1 MSNNAGSSCNNDGS
15 SNNSSSGGARV
26 ATDPKKS
33 FSLHCCCVIVDITP
47 VSQPVARLTSATTAS
62 GRDVAAAGAAGGG
75 AAGGASSSGLGLSE
89 NVSQL
94 ASQLFRFGSKKRS
107 GVCICNAH
115 LHHGSLDRLLQ
126 QQQEQQQQQQQPQQ
140 QQQQQQASGERSISW
155 LVDGGGAG
163 ALLNAASSDESDDK
177 KQQQLKQQQQLL
189 ADETPPRPPAAK
201 SKPKHSV
208 KEEFERGVEVEK
220 FYHQINGDIF
230 EITRRVRAKHEE
242 SIKRK
247 GSVRLTEPHYV
258 RVPPQLPPRRQK
270 SAEEVA
276 MPKSALR
283 QTEQLEWFDRK
294 AQQRHSARSAEGG
307 QVREETMEWLRLQKR
322 DRDRD
327 RETPA
332 RTASGPSEI
341 TVLKDELPDWLLEH
355 LPRRAEIGA
364 ADKPVSSAY
373 AKALAELLKKPLS
386 RQSSGPC
393 EVSLLKTDIMDWL
406 TKMQSTGSAQS
417 KATRRGQHRSKGG
430 SIRSNSQEEQSTE
443 HAALQRKRHS
453 LGHSEEEEQ
462 QQKQQQQQQKQQQ
475 QLPRLDWIAYPLH
488 TATAAAT
495 TTVPSGYDV
504 PVRREERARERRL
517 RHSAS
522 EVVSTATTT
531 PQLERLERLYAKP
544 HKERYQYV
552 PKDTSASTHHK
563 SKRERSRRHQ
573 TQRSATVTEMSLPRA
588 ANPCKAKRK
597 SSSAERA
604 PRSRSPSPCTDPAC
618 PLLPV
623 CTDPHCRYL
632 ECRRRRCLTSSA
644 SSVNLARHQQLAQVQ
659 LHAVPAHL
667 INDSAATTPTTTATP
682 PPTTAAIDVAAATAA
697 AAAAAATSTERRL
710 IICHECRS
718 CAPLLSCQN
727 RKCLNAAKC
736 NSLPRCA
743 ADFNRLRT
751 TLAQPPATLD
761 DIEPAP
767 LDLEL
772 QPLPLLPQQQQ
783 QQQHQAPQQLQ
794 HYRSNSQ
801 PNTLQRGDSNLGW
814 LETVQQQHQLQ
825 PQQQQHLAQQPQ
837 HHHHHHQHVL
847 HTVTSNGGGKLM
859 KSASA
864 ASLNSRRRRHK
875 TVHFGEN
882 LLREVCQNRKLI
894 KEQEQVPSG
903 SAPMQANI
911 QMLYNFVEGVLSSW
925 VDDDE
930 DQVRSGAESE
940 PEHGLVALQPIHR
953 CNRLRYQ
960 CIRRVVEEA
969 ADLQGTLKLG
979 NSRYRHRHWRSTA
992 KQCNEMFLRKI
1003 SDDDRM
1009 SLTTAVSDEDDGES
1023 VMASPY
1029 KAKATGTAASSF
1041 NCTGAVRK
1049 AGFLSVKKWLLRKK
1063 HQIELARKRGWKGYW
1078 VCLKGTT
1085 LLFYPCDSREGRSVE
1100 AAPKHLIIVDGAIM
1114 QPIPE
1119 HPKRDYIFCL
1129 STAFGDAYLF
1139 QAPCQV
1145 ELENWVNS
1153 IHSACAAA
1161 FARHRGKTGTL
1172 HLLQEEIFRLEKAIE
1187 SDHKLKHMAE
1197 LQQSVVTDQETRHQI
1212 QTQILQWE
1220 ENLERLHCEQF
1231 RLRCYM
1237 ASLQSGELPNPKSL
1251 LTHVSRPTKN
1261 TLNKLGVFTVSS
1273 FHAFICAR
1281 SPSLLNNLLAG
1292 RGATKRRPP
1301 MLSRSNSGSSRR
1313 SMQMN
1318 SRDEPEKTFKVA
1330 MPDNAYSTV
1339 YLREAMSVEEFL
1351 ASACARRSLN
1361 PMEHFVRV
1369 KKRRDM
1375 EDHNYFVPHRNDL
1388 IENYLHNHE
1397 FVEVCMKILY
1407 QVELQRTTLEQMWGF
1422 SVEAEL
1428 IENAER
1434 QDELCCYVSRVEDK
1448 SVAMHNGIIK
1458 GDEIMVINGAI
1469 VSDLDM
1475 MYLESVLQEEQSLSM
1490 MMRSSRTEPP
1500 DLVGIM
1506 RVTDDMIDS
1515 LVCPPPPTDPPVM
1528 SEEMITGLIVPAPG
1542 WNGTGKDLYS
1552 PEAESSPAPSFVDPT
1567 VAQLSVGIV
1576 GGVAGLGVAK
1586 PTSRTSSFEIE
1597 NLLKT
1602 AEQVTGFCRSPQETR
1617 KSSPTGSVTSSVST
1631 TALTPSRQLTDAEK
1645 LRKVIMELVDTERTY
1660 VKHLNNLLEHYLEPM
1675 KRETFL
1681 SNAEIN
1687 ALFGNIH
1694 EIVTF
1699 QRQFLQNLEEALEL
1713 EPEFN
1718 KFEHCGQ
1725 FRNVLFAIGSAFLY
1739 YVNHFKLYS
1748 SFCASHSKAQK
1759 VLHPNE
1765 GNHALQEFLA
1775 ARNPKQQHSST
1786 LESYLI
1792 KPIQRILKYPL
1803 LLQQMRNLTDTR
1815 ADEHVHLCE
1824 ALKGMEKVAEHI
1836 NEMQRIHEE
1845 YGAIF
1850 DHLFRQH
1857 QKSCKQPIDLSP
1869 GDLLYYG
1876 GVEWLNISDFLGK
1889 IKKGLELHAMCFVFK
1904 SAVVFLCKERLR
1916 QKKKLMGVS
1925 SKNAPNEVEIIRYQ
1939 VLIPVTEV
1947 QVRASSAKD
1956 MDSHFLWELIHL
1968 RSQLQR
1974 RSEKVYVLSNST
1986 ADFRNAF
1993 LKTIRQIIRESV
2005 RNMSIPMKN
2014 FGGSSGS
2021 VSGLSSQLGGYAGNS
2036 QTLERPKQQITIVQ
2050 GSHTLGKPKKKSGS
2064 QRHSAGNIDYDNL
2077 SGSQE
2082 GDDLPPTVGVV
2093 HYAPHTHTQQQQQL
2107 LQQQQQQQ
2115 GGFRSRSKTLGDVT
2129 DAQQPQ
2135 QQQQPQQAAG
2145 PHPQPHPHPRE
2156 PPPPPI
2162 RQPHL
2167 HHHSTDIERIDPGTK
2182 SEGEEDSQQGTIRP
2196 KATLGRTPNHLT
2208 LSTTSTLSVGSTG
2221 SQARLIQSSHP
2232 PASYQPV
2239 LMKDLGKSPSDC
2251 ELYSETE
2258 LESEA
2263 HAAQVAAT
2271 FNLSLGSSGSLFT
2284 TTTAITEP
2292 SHSLQLTQSQTPSSS
2307 SSSPHSNQII
2317 RHLSPRQS
2325 PRQSPRE
2332 EIEVIEIFESEAERL
2347 AATQQVAVVHQH
2359 SGRESQSQKK
2369 RSEREMIVATDHAKL
2384 TETDATSRYMDKHL
2398 SELEQEDLAGLA
2410 AGRTCDIAAYMA
2422 SLREKSFD
2430 GADVDAEEAQD
2441 QQQNDSSLSPEPQTI
2456 VENTQQIITV
2466 DIESP
2471 SSRPATESDS
2481 TGGNTTGASE
2491 RSGDETEDEPTNS
2504 LASHIVVIDKK
2515 VDKVFKTKAPEKVA
2529 GRSKSGKR
2537 QSIYISPDRS
2547 KSQGSSPVRIIK
2559 IKSPRNSVSEQGK
2572 RRDSSQDRLSGSG
2585 SGSGSVAGSGSGRR
2599 TPSPRRS
2606 SEGGGGILKHTSMG
2620 GGGILK
2626 PPASPAKS
2634 KSPDRS
2640 CLKKGGP
2647 SHVCNVESSMSLSPR
2662 VSPRGSIDH
2671 LSPDRGISCQRH
2683 SPRSSFDSHGS
2694 SDHNLDVPYG
2704 GAGGGGGGG
2713 ARKRS
2718 MSAHGSFETGH
2729 KAGQGQETYQY
2740 YPVYDNQTCS
2750 DHYVAAAPTSSRHSR
2765 LSKSLERSTSRDST
2779 TTSSSHRPYG
2789 ISPERSYVVYSSGPL
2804 RSQSAENTFSQQPI
2818 YDALPPRQAPQQYM
2832 PMVSYMPDM
2841 DMDVGVDVGYGP
2853 SCPHEQAGYQLS
2865 SSAPEYTT
2873 CIDCL
2878 YQKRP
2883 S

>member
-1 MSNNAGSSCNNDGS
+1 MQALEQQTAQLGQL
-15 SNNSSSGGARV
+15 
-26 ATDPKKS
+26 DPA
-33 FSLHCCCVIVDITP
+33 LRT
-47 VSQPVARLTSATTAS
+47 
-62 GRDVAAAGAAGGG
+62 
-75 AAGGASSSGLGLSE
+75 
-89 NVSQL
+89 
-94 ASQLFRFGSKKRS
+94 
-107 GVCICNAH
+107 
-115 LHHGSLDRLLQ
+115 HHGSLDRLLQ
-126 QQQEQQQQQQQPQQ
+126 QQEKQSQQQRPS
-140 QQQQQQASGERSISW
+140 ASAVHSIGGV
-155 LVDGGGAG
+155 VDGGGSG
-163 ALLNAASSDESDDK
+163 VLLGSADSDGDGDDEK
-177 KQQQLKQQQQLL
+177 EPEL
-189 ADETPPRPPAAK
+189 PPLPPSRIK
-201 SKPKHSV
+201 SQTQVTRHI
-208 KEEFERGVEVEK
+208 KEQFDRGVEVEK

-230 EITRRVRAKHEE
+230 EITRRVRARDEDTIEQKV
-242 SIKRK
+242 IKRK
-247 GSVRLTEPHYV
+247 GSVRLPPEPPPRQASVAASAAHTQMYHGHGHSHPHSHPHV
-258 RVPPQLPPRRQK
+258 HRHTADGDGKPQLPPRRQK
-270 SAEEVA
+270 SAEEV
-276 MPKSALR
+276 PVSKSTTR
-283 QTEQLEWFDRK
+283 PPNELEWFDRK
-294 AQQRHSARSAEGG
+294 AKQRHSARSAESGA
-307 QVREETMEWLRLQKR
+307 VREETIEWLERQR
-322 DRDRD
+322 G
-327 RETPA
+327 PV
-332 RTASGPSEI
+332 RTSSGPSEI
-341 TVLKDELPDWLLEH
+341 TVMKDEVPDWLLEH
-355 LPRRAEIGA
+355 LPRKRSM
-364 ADKPVSSAY
+364 ADRPSESKTSTTSY
-373 AKALAELLKKPLS
+373 AKALKEELAELLKKPLS
-386 RQSSGPC
+386 RQSSGPPG
-393 EVSLLKTDIMDWL
+393 EFSILKTDIVEWL
-406 TKMQSTGSAQS
+406 TKLQTSSRSSAREEAPPPQ
-417 KATRRGQHRSKGG
+417 TRRAHHRRNG
-430 SIRSNSQEEQSTE
+430 SGDTQRSHSQEDATITQQ
-443 HAALQRKRHS
+443 AARKRHS
-453 LGHSEEEEQ
+453 LGHSDRSEEEM
-462 QQKQQQQQQKQQQ
+462 
-475 QLPRLDWIAYPLH
+475 LDWIAYPLNRLQSLGKPLQQQPQMQTIERRQPFAEH
-488 TATAAAT
+488 HHKPAAPPPQTQLQIQHQQPICA
-495 TTVPSGYDV
+495 
-504 PVRREERARERRL
+504 ERERRSHERTRERKL

-522 EVVSTATTT
+522 EVVTALTTSAAA
-531 PQLERLERLYAKP
+531 QSQLERLYAKP

-552 PKDTSASTHHK
+552 PKDTKDMIMLPPKESSKITTAVTSASVRE

-573 TQRSATVTEMSLPRA
+573 TQRSATVSDMSGHHNGGL
-588 ANPCKAKRK
+588 KRK

-604 PRSRSPSPCTDPAC
+604 PRSPSPCNDPAC
-618 PLLPV
+618 RLLPI
-623 CTDPHCRYL
+623 CADPHCRFP
-632 ECRRRRCLTSSA
+632 ECQTIDRSAVISMTTSTSTM
-644 SSVNLARHQQLAQVQ
+644 NLARHQQVARAQM
-659 LHAVPAHL
+659 HTVPAN
-667 INDSAATTPTTTATP
+667 ITSDDTPTP
-682 PPTTAAIDVAAATAA
+682 PPPPPP
-697 AAAAAATSTERRL
+697 TSQQQQFQPQRRL
-710 IICHECRS
+710 VICHECRS
-718 CAPLLSCQN
+718 CAPLLTCQN
-727 RKCLNAAKC
+727 RKCFNAAKC
-736 NSLPRCA
+736 NSLPRSA

-751 TLAQPPATLD
+751 TLVQPPTTLD

-767 LDLEL
+767 ET
-772 QPLPLLPQQQQ
+772 PSPQMPRHPGMQ
-783 QQQHQAPQQLQ
+783 
-794 HYRSNSQ
+794 YRSNSQ
-801 PNTLQRGDSNLGW
+801 PNTLQRGDSAAGLWQQDGVDGA
-814 LETVQQQHQLQ
+814 LVGSGHSMVTGMTTVIQSSQL
-825 PQQQQHLAQQPQ
+825 PLPPSSLHIASATNGRHFYNGRNGNGMSHL
-837 HHHHHHQHVL
+837 
-847 HTVTSNGGGKLM
+847 NGTNGKLM

-894 KEQEQVPSG
+894 KTEQVPSG
-903 SAPMQANI
+903 SAPMKANI
-911 QMLYNFVEGVLSSW
+911 QMLYNFVEGVLSAW

-930 DQVRSGAESE
+930 EQVRSGAESE
-940 PEHGLVALQPIHR
+940 PEQGTMALKPIYR

-960 CIRRVVEEA
+960 CIKRIVEEA
-969 ADLQGTLKLG
+969 AELHGTLKLG

-1197 LQQSVVTDQETRHQI
+1197 LQQSVVTDQDTRHQI

-1330 MPDNAYSTV
+1330 MPDNAYATV
-1339 YLREAMSVEEFL
+1339 YLRDAMSVEEFL
-1351 ASACARRSLN
+1351 ASACARRNLN

-1407 QVELQRTTLEQMWGF
+1407 QVELHRTTLDQMWGF

-1448 SVAMHNGIIK
+1448 SVAMQNGIIK
-1458 GDEIMVINGAI
+1458 GDEIMVINAAI

-1475 MYLESVLQEEQSLSM
+1475 MYLESVLQEEQSLCM

-1515 LVCPPPPTDPPVM
+1515 LVCPPPPSDPPIM
-1528 SEEMITGLIVPAPG
+1528 SEEMISGLIVPAPG

-1552 PEAESSPAPSFVDPT
+1552 PEAESSPAPSSVEQTPAQM
-1567 VAQLSVGIV
+1567 VA
-1576 GGVAGLGVAK
+1576 AATK

-1617 KSSPTGSVTSSVST
+1617 KSSPTGSVTSSVSNA
-1631 TALTPSRQLTDAEK
+1631 ALTPSRQLTDAEK
-1645 LRKVIMELVDTERTY
+1645 LRKVILELVDTERTY
-1660 VKHLNNLLEHYLEPM
+1660 VKHLNNLLENYLEPM

-1713 EPEFN
+1713 EPDFH
-1718 KFEHCGQ
+1718 KFDHSSQ

-1803 LLQQMRNLTDTR
+1803 LLQQLRNLTDAR
-1815 ADEHVHLCE
+1815 ADEHLHLCE

-1869 GDLLYYG
+1869 DHSFLDTGDLLYYG

-2005 RNMSIPMKN
+2005 RNMSIPMKG
-2014 FGGSSGS
+2014 FGSSGS
-2021 VSGLSSQLGGYAGNS
+2021 VSGISSQGGGSGSS
-2036 QTLERPKQQITIVQ
+2036 QTLERPKQQITIIQ
-2050 GSHTLGKPKKKSGS
+2050 GSQTLGKPKKKSGS

-2082 GDDLPPTVGVV
+2082 AEDVPIL
-2093 HYAPHTHTQQQQQL
+2093 HQHHQQQQQL
-2107 LQQQQQQQ
+2107 QPSGFRGRSKTVGDATDPLQQQLHQHQKHMQHHQQQQQQHMHHHH
-2115 GGFRSRSKTLGDVT
+2115 
-2129 DAQQPQ
+2129 Q
-2135 QQQQPQQAAG
+2135 QQQV
-2145 PHPQPHPHPRE
+2145 
-2156 PPPPPI
+2156 
-2162 RQPHL
+2162 
-2167 HHHSTDIERIDPGTK
+2167 HHQSDIERMDPGTK
-2182 SEGEEDSQQGTIRP
+2182 SEGEEDSQQGTIKA

-2232 PASYQPV
+2232 PSSYQPV
-2239 LMKDLGKSPSDC
+2239 LMKDLG
-2251 ELYSETE
+2251 
-2258 LESEA
+2258 
-2263 HAAQVAAT
+2263 
-2271 FNLSLGSSGSLFT
+2271 
-2284 TTTAITEP
+2284 
-2292 SHSLQLTQSQTPSSS
+2292 
-2307 SSSPHSNQII
+2307 
-2317 RHLSPRQS
+2317 
-2325 PRQSPRE
+2325 
-2332 EIEVIEIFESEAERL
+2332 
-2347 AATQQVAVVHQH
+2347 
-2359 SGRESQSQKK
+2359 
-2369 RSEREMIVATDHAKL
+2369 
-2384 TETDATSRYMDKHL
+2384 
-2398 SELEQEDLAGLA
+2398 
-2410 AGRTCDIAAYMA
+2410 
-2422 SLREKSFD
+2422 
-2430 GADVDAEEAQD
+2430 
-2441 QQQNDSSLSPEPQTI
+2441 
-2456 VENTQQIITV
+2456 
-2466 DIESP
+2466 
-2471 SSRPATESDS
+2471 
-2481 TGGNTTGASE
+2481 
-2491 RSGDETEDEPTNS
+2491 
-2504 LASHIVVIDKK
+2504 
-2515 VDKVFKTKAPEKVA
+2515 
-2529 GRSKSGKR
+2529 
-2537 QSIYISPDRS
+2537 
-2547 KSQGSSPVRIIK
+2547 SPVWK
-2559 IKSPRNSVSEQGK
+2559 PR
-2572 RRDSSQDRLSGSG
+2572 DM
-2585 SGSGSVAGSGSGRR
+2585 
-2599 TPSPRRS
+2599 
-2606 SEGGGGILKHTSMG
+2606 I
-2620 GGGILK
+2620 
-2626 PPASPAKS
+2626 
-2634 KSPDRS
+2634 
-2640 CLKKGGP
+2640 
-2647 SHVCNVESSMSLSPR
+2647 
-2662 VSPRGSIDH
+2662 
-2671 LSPDRGISCQRH
+2671 
-2683 SPRSSFDSHGS
+2683 
-2694 SDHNLDVPYG
+2694 NLGD
-2704 GAGGGGGGG
+2704 A
-2713 ARKRS
+2713 
-2718 MSAHGSFETGH
+2718 
-2729 KAGQGQETYQY
+2729 Q
-2740 YPVYDNQTCS
+2740 
-2750 DHYVAAAPTSSRHSR
+2750 
-2765 LSKSLERSTSRDST
+2765 ST
-2779 TTSSSHRPYG
+2779 TRKD
-2789 ISPERSYVVYSSGPL
+2789 
-2804 RSQSAENTFSQQPI
+2804 
-2818 YDALPPRQAPQQYM
+2818 DAN
-2832 PMVSYMPDM
+2832 
-2841 DMDVGVDVGYGP
+2841 
-2853 SCPHEQAGYQLS
+2853 
-2865 SSAPEYTT
+2865 
-2873 CIDCL
+2873 
-2878 YQKRP
+2878 K
-2883 S
+2883 

>member
-1 MSNNAGSSCNNDGS
+1 MLLLLLATVLLLC
-15 SNNSSSGGARV
+15 GGA
-26 ATDPKKS
+26 S
-33 FSLHCCCVIVDITP
+33 
-47 VSQPVARLTSATTAS
+47 
-62 GRDVAAAGAAGGG
+62 
-75 AAGGASSSGLGLSE
+75 SSSGLGLGE

-126 QQQEQQQQQQQPQQ
+126 QQQQQQEQQQQQPQ

-155 LVDGGGAG
+155 LVNEGGTG

-177 KQQQLKQQQQLL
+177 KQQQLQQQQLL
-189 ADETPPRPPAAK
+189 AEETPPRPPPAAAK
-201 SKPKHSV
+201 CKPKHSV

-230 EITRRVRAKHEE
+230 EITRRVRAKHE
-242 SIKRK
+242 RK
-247 GSVRLTEPHYV
+247 GSVRLHEPHYV

-322 DRDRD
+322 DRE

-355 LPRRAEIGA
+355 LPRRAEIGAA

-393 EVSLLKTDIMDWL
+393 EVSLLKTDIMEWL

-417 KATRRGQHRSKGG
+417 KATRRGQHRSKGS

-443 HAALQRKRHS
+443 HATLQRKRHS
-453 LGHSEEEEQ
+453 LGHSEEEEA
-462 QQKQQQQQQKQQQ
+462 QQQQQQQQQ
-475 QLPRLDWIAYPLH
+475 QLPRLDWIAYPLR
-488 TATAAAT
+488 TAATTT

-522 EVVSTATTT
+522 EVVTTATTT

-552 PKDTSASTHHK
+552 PKETHHK

-588 ANPCKAKRK
+588 SNPCKSKRK

-604 PRSRSPSPCTDPAC
+604 PRSRSPSPTATPCTDPAC

-623 CTDPHCRYL
+623 CSDPHCRYL
-632 ECRRRRCLTSSA
+632 ECRRRRCLTASA

-682 PPTTAAIDVAAATAA
+682 PPAIDVAAATAA
-697 AAAAAATSTERRL
+697 AATSSERRL
-710 IICHECRS
+710 IICHECRA

-751 TLAQPPATLD
+751 TLVQPPATLD
-761 DIEPAP
+761 DIEAAP

-783 QQQHQAPQQLQ
+783 QQQQQQQ

-814 LETVQQQHQLQ
+814 QQQQLQ
-825 PQQQQHLAQQPQ
+825 PQQQQLQPQHLAQ
-837 HHHHHHQHVL
+837 HHHHQQQHVL
-847 HTVTSNGGGKLM
+847 HTVASNGVGKLM

-894 KEQEQVPSG
+894 KEQEQQQVPSG

-1602 AEQVTGFCRSPQETR
+1602 AEQETR

-2036 QTLERPKQQITIVQ
+2036 QTLERPKQQITIVH

-2107 LQQQQQQQ
+2107 LQQQQQQQQQ

-2251 ELYSETE
+2251 ELYSESELE

-2271 FNLSLGSSGSLFT
+2271 FNLSLGSSGSLFA
-2284 TTTAITEP
+2284 TTTASSEP
-2292 SHSLQLTQSQTPSSS
+2292 SQSLTQSPTSTSTPSSS
-2307 SSSPHSNQII
+2307 LTHSNQII

-2359 SGRESQSQKK
+2359 SQSQKK
-2369 RSEREMIVATDHAKL
+2369 RSERELTDPKL
-2384 TETDATSRYMDKHL
+2384 NETDATSRYMDKHL

-2422 SLREKSFD
+2422 SLREKSLD
-2430 GADVDAEEAQD
+2430 GADVDAAEDAQD

-2456 VENTQQIITV
+2456 VENTQQIITIV

-2491 RSGDETEDEPTNS
+2491 RSGDDTEDEPTNS

-2515 VDKVFKTKAPEKVA
+2515 VDKVFRPKAPEKLA

-2559 IKSPRNSVSEQGK
+2559 IRSPRNSVSEQGK
-2572 RRDSSQDRLSGSG
+2572 RRDNSQDRLSSG
-2585 SGSGSVAGSGSGRR
+2585 SGSHTTTSG
-2599 TPSPRRS
+2599 
-2606 SEGGGGILKHTSMG
+2606 G

-2647 SHVCNVESSMSLSPR
+2647 SHVCHVESSLSLSPR
-2662 VSPRGSIDH
+2662 DH
-2671 LSPDRGISCQRH
+2671 LSPDRGLSCQRH

-2694 SDHNLDVPYG
+2694 SEHNLDVNYG
-2704 GAGGGGGGG
+2704 G
-2713 ARKRS
+2713 RKRS

-2750 DHYVAAAPTSSRHSR
+2750 DHYVAAAPTSSRQSR
-2765 LSKSLERSTSRDST
+2765 LSKSLERSTSRDS
-2779 TTSSSHRPYG
+2779 SSHRPYG
-2789 ISPERSYVVYSSGPL
+2789 VSPERSYVVYSSGPL
-2804 RSQSAENTFSQQPI
+2804 RSQSAENTFSQQQQPI

-2841 DMDVGVDVGYGP
+2841 DMDMGMDMGVGMGMGYGP
-2853 SCPHEQAGYQLS
+2853 SCHHEQAGYQLS

>member
-1 MSNNAGSSCNNDGS
+1 MGNKLSCSCAPLMRKAYRYEDSPWQSSRRRDGHLLRLWAEVFHVSASGAGTVKWQQVSEDLVPVNITCIQDSPECIFHITAYNSQVDKILDVRLVQPGTRIGQASECFVYWKDPMTNDTWGLNFTSPIDAKQFRECCASSSYSLKLDPPGKGKVKAKRKPLSTPASPSRVRQEPQCTCMSAEQYARLRTDPRVRGSSTLPRNVGSHRITDVDGQQQVGSGKVISAVS
-15 SNNSSSGGARV
+15 STSLYDNVASGGPGPNQGADTLPRQMKGGQQDRQDV
-26 ATDPKKS
+26 ANTGVNTNTPG
-33 FSLHCCCVIVDITP
+33 VIVTGVGNVGSDMCGQNH
-47 VSQPVARLTSATTAS
+47 VGSQVGNDDP
-62 GRDVAAAGAAGGG
+62 AACQMDMDLSKSEGTQAGGG
-75 AAGGASSSGLGLSE
+75 LHQSVGTCTSSSKGTGTRNKDFGDDMTRDAHSHDMHQHNVINNNTRRKTKSTEDMNVDTSTLKRMLKPMPSTESPVTSPEMGRRRYNYYNANAAQTLGHPPHMHQHGMAMGMGGGGGGHHIMNNNTMGRASSQSSRFSGSRSSHEIGRGYTPRNLYLELERERSCIEGSPPSD
-89 NVSQL
+89 NVMFDNQCYATTPSSSNGNSDQDQ
-94 ASQLFRFGSKKRS
+94 SYG
-107 GVCICNAH
+107 
-115 LHHGSLDRLLQ
+115 Q
-126 QQQEQQQQQQQPQQ
+126 QQSSGQHSQQQQQQGPPQRSSRHQ
-140 QQQQQQASGERSISW
+140 HHHQQAPNVTPTPGSPTSRLLLEYEMHLRNTLAKGMDAESYS
-155 LVDGGGAG
+155 LHTFE
-163 ALLNAASSDESDDK
+163 ALLSQSMEN
-177 KQQQLKQQQQLL
+177 L
-189 ADETPPRPPAAK
+189 ANAK
-201 SKPKHSV
+201 SSTLP
-208 KEEFERGVEVEK
+208 
-220 FYHQINGDIF
+220 
-230 EITRRVRAKHEE
+230 
-242 SIKRK
+242 
-247 GSVRLTEPHYV
+247 
-258 RVPPQLPPRRQK
+258 LPPHRPLSTIRDK
-270 SAEEVA
+270 E
-276 MPKSALR
+276 
-283 QTEQLEWFDRK
+283 
-294 AQQRHSARSAEGG
+294 
-307 QVREETMEWLRLQKR
+307 R

-327 RETPA
+327 GYYSDRNELIRERERERDRGYLSDHNSSFSNSRCASCIGESA
-332 RTASGPSEI
+332 RAQWFRHSDGWRSGSSTIGSGSGHGMMTQQMPGSGHKRSPWDSLPS
-341 TVLKDELPDWLLEH
+341 LRQDSSLNDSGYKSARADSLEQ
-355 LPRRAEIGA
+355 RAEFIRQ
-364 ADKPVSSAY
+364 DSLRSEY
-373 AKALAELLKKPLS
+373 LS
-386 RQSSGPC
+386 DRESRYGIVQQASIES
-393 EVSLLKTDIMDWL
+393 TD
-406 TKMQSTGSAQS
+406 
-417 KATRRGQHRSKGG
+417 
-430 SIRSNSQEEQSTE
+430 
-443 HAALQRKRHS
+443 
-453 LGHSEEEEQ
+453 
-462 QQKQQQQQQKQQQ
+462 
-475 QLPRLDWIAYPLH
+475 
-488 TATAAAT
+488 
-495 TTVPSGYDV
+495 
-504 PVRREERARERRL
+504 
-517 RHSAS
+517 
-522 EVVSTATTT
+522 
-531 PQLERLERLYAKP
+531 
-544 HKERYQYV
+544 
-552 PKDTSASTHHK
+552 
-563 SKRERSRRHQ
+563 SR
-573 TQRSATVTEMSLPRA
+573 M
-588 ANPCKAKRK
+588 C
-597 SSSAERA
+597 
-604 PRSRSPSPCTDPAC
+604 
-618 PLLPV
+618 
-623 CTDPHCRYL
+623 Y
-632 ECRRRRCLTSSA
+632 LTSS
-644 SSVNLARHQQLAQVQ
+644 
-659 LHAVPAHL
+659 
-667 INDSAATTPTTTATP
+667 
-682 PPTTAAIDVAAATAA
+682 
-697 AAAAAATSTERRL
+697 E
-710 IICHECRS
+710 
-718 CAPLLSCQN
+718 
-727 RKCLNAAKC
+727 
-736 NSLPRCA
+736 
-743 ADFNRLRT
+743 
-751 TLAQPPATLD
+751 
-761 DIEPAP
+761 
-767 LDLEL
+767 
-772 QPLPLLPQQQQ
+772 
-783 QQQHQAPQQLQ
+783 
-794 HYRSNSQ
+794 
-801 PNTLQRGDSNLGW
+801 
-814 LETVQQQHQLQ
+814 
-825 PQQQQHLAQQPQ
+825 
-837 HHHHHHQHVL
+837 
-847 HTVTSNGGGKLM
+847 
-859 KSASA
+859 
-864 ASLNSRRRRHK
+864 
-875 TVHFGEN
+875 
-882 LLREVCQNRKLI
+882 
-894 KEQEQVPSG
+894 
-903 SAPMQANI
+903 
-911 QMLYNFVEGVLSSW
+911 
-925 VDDDE
+925 
-930 DQVRSGAESE
+930 
-940 PEHGLVALQPIHR
+940 
-953 CNRLRYQ
+953 
-960 CIRRVVEEA
+960 
-969 ADLQGTLKLG
+969 
-979 NSRYRHRHWRSTA
+979 
-992 KQCNEMFLRKI
+992 I

-1339 YLREAMSVEEFL
+1339 YLRDAMSVEEFL
-1351 ASACARRSLN
+1351 ASACARRNLN

-1542 WNGTGKDLYS
+1542 WNGTSKDLYS
-1552 PEAESSPAPSFVDPT
+1552 PEAESSPATSFVDPAAMA
-1567 VAQLSVGIV
+1567 AQLAVGGMGGMGGV
-1576 GGVAGLGVAK
+1576 GGVVVGGLGVAK

-1645 LRKVIMELVDTERTY
+1645 LRKVVMELVDTERTY

-1699 QRQFLQNLEEALEL
+1699 QRQFLQNLEESLDL

-1925 SKNAPNEVEIIRYQ
+1925 SKNATNEVEIIRYQ

-2021 VSGLSSQLGGYAGNS
+2021 VSGHSSQGMGSMGYAGNS
-2036 QTLERPKQQITIVQ
+2036 QTLERPKQQITIVH

-2082 GDDLPPTVGVV
+2082 ADDLPPSVGVV
-2093 HYAPHTHTQQQQQL
+2093 HYASGHAHGQQMQPTGFRGRSKTVGDVTEITCSSPEPHQQQQQQHQQQH
-2107 LQQQQQQQ
+2107 QQQQQQQ
-2115 GGFRSRSKTLGDVT
+2115 
-2129 DAQQPQ
+2129 QQLMQ
-2135 QQQQPQQAAG
+2135 QQGHAHAH
-2145 PHPQPHPHPRE
+2145 PHPHPHPRE

-2167 HHHSTDIERIDPGTK
+2167 HHHSSDIERIDPGTK

-2239 LMKDLGKSPSDC
+2239 LMKDLG
-2251 ELYSETE
+2251 
-2258 LESEA
+2258 
-2263 HAAQVAAT
+2263 
-2271 FNLSLGSSGSLFT
+2271 
-2284 TTTAITEP
+2284 
-2292 SHSLQLTQSQTPSSS
+2292 
-2307 SSSPHSNQII
+2307 
-2317 RHLSPRQS
+2317 
-2325 PRQSPRE
+2325 
-2332 EIEVIEIFESEAERL
+2332 
-2347 AATQQVAVVHQH
+2347 
-2359 SGRESQSQKK
+2359 
-2369 RSEREMIVATDHAKL
+2369 
-2384 TETDATSRYMDKHL
+2384 
-2398 SELEQEDLAGLA
+2398 
-2410 AGRTCDIAAYMA
+2410 
-2422 SLREKSFD
+2422 
-2430 GADVDAEEAQD
+2430 
-2441 QQQNDSSLSPEPQTI
+2441 
-2456 VENTQQIITV
+2456 
-2466 DIESP
+2466 
-2471 SSRPATESDS
+2471 
-2481 TGGNTTGASE
+2481 
-2491 RSGDETEDEPTNS
+2491 
-2504 LASHIVVIDKK
+2504 
-2515 VDKVFKTKAPEKVA
+2515 
-2529 GRSKSGKR
+2529 
-2537 QSIYISPDRS
+2537 
-2547 KSQGSSPVRIIK
+2547 SPVWK
-2559 IKSPRNSVSEQGK
+2559 PR
-2572 RRDSSQDRLSGSG
+2572 DM
-2585 SGSGSVAGSGSGRR
+2585 
-2599 TPSPRRS
+2599 
-2606 SEGGGGILKHTSMG
+2606 I
-2620 GGGILK
+2620 
-2626 PPASPAKS
+2626 
-2634 KSPDRS
+2634 
-2640 CLKKGGP
+2640 
-2647 SHVCNVESSMSLSPR
+2647 
-2662 VSPRGSIDH
+2662 
-2671 LSPDRGISCQRH
+2671 
-2683 SPRSSFDSHGS
+2683 
-2694 SDHNLDVPYG
+2694 NLGTDP
-2704 GAGGGGGGG
+2704 
-2713 ARKRS
+2713 
-2718 MSAHGSFETGH
+2718 
-2729 KAGQGQETYQY
+2729 Q
-2740 YPVYDNQTCS
+2740 
-2750 DHYVAAAPTSSRHSR
+2750 
-2765 LSKSLERSTSRDST
+2765 ST
-2779 TTSSSHRPYG
+2779 TRK
-2789 ISPERSYVVYSSGPL
+2789 
-2804 RSQSAENTFSQQPI
+2804 
-2818 YDALPPRQAPQQYM
+2818 D
-2832 PMVSYMPDM
+2832 
-2841 DMDVGVDVGYGP
+2841 DV
-2853 SCPHEQAGYQLS
+2853 
-2865 SSAPEYTT
+2865 
-2873 CIDCL
+2873 
-2878 YQKRP
+2878 KN
-2883 S
+2883 

>member
-1 MSNNAGSSCNNDGS
+1 MGNKLSCSCAPLMRKAYRYEDSPWQSSRRRDGHLLSSFRLWAEVFHVSASGAGTVKWQQVSEDLVPVNITCIQDSPECIFHITAYNSQVDKILDVRLVQPGTRIGQASECFVYWKDPMTNDTWGLNFTS
-15 SNNSSSGGARV
+15 PIDAKQFRE
-26 ATDPKKS
+26 
-33 FSLHCCCVIVDITP
+33 CCVSYIVKKYSP
-47 VSQPVARLTSATTAS
+47 SFKFSRK
-62 GRDVAAAGAAGGG
+62 
-75 AAGGASSSGLGLSE
+75 ASSSYSLKLDPPGKGKVKAKRKPLSTPASPSRVRQE
-89 NVSQL
+89 PQCTCMSAEQYARLRTDPRVRGSSTLPRNV
-94 ASQLFRFGSKKRS
+94 GSHRITDVD
-107 GVCICNAH
+107 G
-115 LHHGSLDRLLQ
+115 Q
-126 QQQEQQQQQQQPQQ
+126 QQGKVVSAVSSTSLYDNVASGGPSQAGDTLQRQLKGQDGAMVANAGVNTNTPGVIVTGVGSGSDMCTQNHVGSQVGQDDGGACQMDMDLSKSEGTQVGGGLHQSVGTSTKSTGTRSKDFNEDMTRDAHSHDMHHQHNVINNNTRRKTKSTEDMNVDTSTLKRMLKPMPSTESPVTSPEMGRRRYNYYNANAAQTLGPQHMHQHAMNMAMGGGGGGGGGHHVMNNNTLGRGSGGGGGSQSSRFSGSRSSHEIGRGYPPRNLYLELERERERSCIEGSPPSDNVMFDNQCYATTPSSSNGNSDQDQSYGQQQPQQ
-140 QQQQQQASGERSISW
+140 QSSQQ
-155 LVDGGGAG
+155 
-163 ALLNAASSDESDDK
+163 
-177 KQQQLKQQQQLL
+177 
-189 ADETPPRPPAAK
+189 
-201 SKPKHSV
+201 
-208 KEEFERGVEVEK
+208 
-220 FYHQINGDIF
+220 
-230 EITRRVRAKHEE
+230 
-242 SIKRK
+242 
-247 GSVRLTEPHYV
+247 
-258 RVPPQLPPRRQK
+258 
-270 SAEEVA
+270 
-276 MPKSALR
+276 
-283 QTEQLEWFDRK
+283 
-294 AQQRHSARSAEGG
+294 
-307 QVREETMEWLRLQKR
+307 
-322 DRDRD
+322 
-327 RETPA
+327 
-332 RTASGPSEI
+332 
-341 TVLKDELPDWLLEH
+341 
-355 LPRRAEIGA
+355 
-364 ADKPVSSAY
+364 
-373 AKALAELLKKPLS
+373 
-386 RQSSGPC
+386 
-393 EVSLLKTDIMDWL
+393 
-406 TKMQSTGSAQS
+406 
-417 KATRRGQHRSKGG
+417 
-430 SIRSNSQEEQSTE
+430 
-443 HAALQRKRHS
+443 
-453 LGHSEEEEQ
+453 
-462 QQKQQQQQQKQQQ
+462 
-475 QLPRLDWIAYPLH
+475 
-488 TATAAAT
+488 
-495 TTVPSGYDV
+495 
-504 PVRREERARERRL
+504 
-517 RHSAS
+517 
-522 EVVSTATTT
+522 
-531 PQLERLERLYAKP
+531 
-544 HKERYQYV
+544 
-552 PKDTSASTHHK
+552 
-563 SKRERSRRHQ
+563 
-573 TQRSATVTEMSLPRA
+573 
-588 ANPCKAKRK
+588 
-597 SSSAERA
+597 
-604 PRSRSPSPCTDPAC
+604 
-618 PLLPV
+618 
-623 CTDPHCRYL
+623 
-632 ECRRRRCLTSSA
+632 
-644 SSVNLARHQQLAQVQ
+644 
-659 LHAVPAHL
+659 
-667 INDSAATTPTTTATP
+667 
-682 PPTTAAIDVAAATAA
+682 
-697 AAAAAATSTERRL
+697 
-710 IICHECRS
+710 
-718 CAPLLSCQN
+718 
-727 RKCLNAAKC
+727 
-736 NSLPRCA
+736 
-743 ADFNRLRT
+743 
-751 TLAQPPATLD
+751 
-761 DIEPAP
+761 
-767 LDLEL
+767 
-772 QPLPLLPQQQQ
+772 QQQQ
-783 QQQHQAPQQLQ
+783 QQQHQPHPQQ
-794 HYRSNSQ
+794 RSS
-801 PNTLQRGDSNLGW
+801 R
-814 LETVQQQHQLQ
+814 HQ
-825 PQQQQHLAQQPQ
+825 
-837 HHHHHHQHVL
+837 HHQHQQAPNVTPTPGSPTSRLLMEYEMHLRNTLAKGMDAESYSL
-847 HTVTSNGGGKLM
+847 HTFEALLSQSMENLANAKSSTLPLPPHRPLSTIRDKERDRDRDGYYSDRNELIRERERERDRGYLSDHNASFSNSRCASCIGESARAQWFRHSDGWRSGSSTIGSGSGHGMMTQQVPGSGHKRSPWDSLPSLRQDSSLNDSGY
-859 KSASA
+859 KSARA
-864 ASLNSRRRRHK
+864 DSLEQRAEFIRQDS
-875 TVHFGEN
+875 
-882 LLREVCQNRKLI
+882 LRSE
-894 KEQEQVPSG
+894 
-903 SAPMQANI
+903 
-911 QMLYNFVEGVLSSW
+911 YLS
-925 VDDDE
+925 DRE
-930 DQVRSGAESE
+930 
-940 PEHGLVALQPIHR
+940 
-953 CNRLRYQ
+953 
-960 CIRRVVEEA
+960 
-969 ADLQGTLKLG
+969 
-979 NSRYRHRHWRSTA
+979 SRYGIVQQASIESTDSRM
-992 KQCNEMFLRKI
+992 CYLTSSEI

-1339 YLREAMSVEEFL
+1339 YLRDAMSVEEFL

-1552 PEAESSPAPSFVDPT
+1552 PEAESSPAPSFVEPT
-1567 VAQLSVGIV
+1567 VSQLAVGA
-1576 GGVAGLGVAK
+1576 GGVSGLGVAK

-2036 QTLERPKQQITIVQ
+2036 QTLERPKQQITIVH

-2093 HYAPHTHTQQQQQL
+2093 HYAPHT
-2107 LQQQQQQQ
+2107 QQQQQQPGGNG
-2115 GGFRSRSKTLGDVT
+2115 GGFRGRSKTLGDVT
-2129 DAQQPQ
+2129 DIIQSPVDSQQPPHQMQ
-2135 QQQQPQQAAG
+2135 QQQQQQQAAA
-2145 PHPQPHPHPRE
+2145 PHQHPHPHPHPRE

-2239 LMKDLGKSPSDC
+2239 LMKDLGKS
-2251 ELYSETE
+2251 SESE
-2258 LESEA
+2258 IESESEA

-2271 FNLSLGSSGSLFT
+2271 FNLSLGSSGSLFAT
-2284 TTTAITEP
+2284 TTTITTVSSDP
-2292 SHSLQLTQSQTPSSS
+2292 DPYPLSLTQTQTQSLSQTL
-2307 SSSPHSNQII
+2307 

-2325 PRQSPRE
+2325 PRQSPKQ
-2332 EIEVIEIFESEAERL
+2332 EIEVIEIFESEAERN
-2347 AATQQVAVVHQH
+2347 AASQQVAVVHQH
-2359 SGRESQSQKK
+2359 PSGSRDSQHK
-2369 RSEREMIVATDHAKL
+2369 RRERERDSSSSSGCSEHVA
-2384 TETDATSRYMDKHL
+2384 ESDATSRYMDKHL
-2398 SELEQEDLAGLA
+2398 SDLEQENLA
-2410 AGRTCDIAAYMA
+2410 AGTCDIAAYMA

-2430 GADVDAEEAQD
+2430 AADIAEEAAD

-2456 VENTQQIITV
+2456 VENTQQTVTV

-2471 SSRPATESDS
+2471 SRPATESDS
-2481 TGGNTTGASE
+2481 TGNTTGPSE
-2491 RSGDETEDEPTNS
+2491 RSGDETEDEPTSS

-2515 VDKVFKTKAPEKVA
+2515 VDKVFKAKSPERGTAAAATATGTVK
-2529 GRSKSGKR
+2529 SKTSKR
-2537 QSIYISPDRS
+2537 QSIYISPDRC

-2559 IKSPRNSVSEQGK
+2559 IKSPRSSVSEQGK
-2572 RRDSSQDRLSGSG
+2572 RLSICSSRDNSQDRLS
-2585 SGSGSVAGSGSGRR
+2585 AGRR

-2606 SEGGGGILKHTSMG
+2606 SEGGGGILKHTNT

-2647 SHVCNVESSMSLSPR
+2647 SHVCSAEPTTAATSLSPR
-2662 VSPRGSIDH
+2662 ISPRSSVDH
-2671 LSPDRGISCQRH
+2671 LSPDRASICQRH
-2683 SPRSSFDSHGS
+2683 SPRSSFDSRDGG

-2704 GAGGGGGGG
+2704 GS
-2713 ARKRS
+2713 RKRS

-2729 KAGQGQETYQY
+2729 KPHAQETYQY

-2750 DHYVAAAPTSSRHSR
+2750 DHYVAAAPTTNRYGGSGNGRSR

-2779 TTSSSHRPYG
+2779 TSSSYRAYG
-2789 ISPERSYVVYSSGPL
+2789 VSPERSYVVYSSGPL
-2804 RSQSAENTFSQQPI
+2804 RSQSAENTFSQPI
-2818 YDALPPRQAPQQYM
+2818 YDALPRQAPQQYM
-2832 PMVSYMPDM
+2832 PMTMPMVSYMQEMDM
-2841 DMDVGVDVGYGP
+2841 DMEMGYGPPP
-2853 SCPHEQAGYQLS
+2853 SCPHEPTGQSSYQLS

>member
-1 MSNNAGSSCNNDGS
+1 MFDNQCYATTPSSSNGNSDQDQSSYVQRPPGGGGGGGGGRHQHRHQGPNVTPTPGSPTSRLLLEYEMHLRNTLAKGMDAESYSLHTFEALLSQSMENLEFAESLPGSMQRSPFPMRRPTSAKSSTLPLPPHRPLSAVRDKERDRERDGYYSDRNELVRERERERERERGYLSDHNTSFSNSRCASCIGESARAQWFRHSDGWRSGSSTIGS
-15 SNNSSSGGARV
+15 GSGQGLMSQQTTSSG
-26 ATDPKKS
+26 
-33 FSLHCCCVIVDITP
+33 
-47 VSQPVARLTSATTAS
+47 
-62 GRDVAAAGAAGGG
+62 
-75 AAGGASSSGLGLSE
+75 
-89 NVSQL
+89 N
-94 ASQLFRFGSKKRS
+94 KRS
-107 GVCICNAH
+107 PWD
-115 LHHGSLDRLLQ
+115 SLPSLRQDSSLNDSGYKSARADSLEQRAEFIRQDSLRSDYLSDRDSRYGIV
-126 QQQEQQQQQQQPQQ
+126 
-140 QQQQQQASGERSISW
+140 QQASI
-155 LVDGGGAG
+155 
-163 ALLNAASSDESDDK
+163 ESTD
-177 KQQQLKQQQQLL
+177 
-189 ADETPPRPPAAK
+189 
-201 SKPKHSV
+201 
-208 KEEFERGVEVEK
+208 
-220 FYHQINGDIF
+220 
-230 EITRRVRAKHEE
+230 
-242 SIKRK
+242 
-247 GSVRLTEPHYV
+247 
-258 RVPPQLPPRRQK
+258 
-270 SAEEVA
+270 
-276 MPKSALR
+276 
-283 QTEQLEWFDRK
+283 
-294 AQQRHSARSAEGG
+294 
-307 QVREETMEWLRLQKR
+307 
-322 DRDRD
+322 
-327 RETPA
+327 
-332 RTASGPSEI
+332 
-341 TVLKDELPDWLLEH
+341 
-355 LPRRAEIGA
+355 
-364 ADKPVSSAY
+364 
-373 AKALAELLKKPLS
+373 S
-386 RQSSGPC
+386 RMC
-393 EVSLLKTDIMDWL
+393 
-406 TKMQSTGSAQS
+406 
-417 KATRRGQHRSKGG
+417 
-430 SIRSNSQEEQSTE
+430 
-443 HAALQRKRHS
+443 
-453 LGHSEEEEQ
+453 
-462 QQKQQQQQQKQQQ
+462 
-475 QLPRLDWIAYPLH
+475 Y
-488 TATAAAT
+488 
-495 TTVPSGYDV
+495 
-504 PVRREERARERRL
+504 
-517 RHSAS
+517 
-522 EVVSTATTT
+522 
-531 PQLERLERLYAKP
+531 
-544 HKERYQYV
+544 
-552 PKDTSASTHHK
+552 
-563 SKRERSRRHQ
+563 
-573 TQRSATVTEMSLPRA
+573 
-588 ANPCKAKRK
+588 
-597 SSSAERA
+597 
-604 PRSRSPSPCTDPAC
+604 
-618 PLLPV
+618 
-623 CTDPHCRYL
+623 
-632 ECRRRRCLTSSA
+632 LTSS
-644 SSVNLARHQQLAQVQ
+644 
-659 LHAVPAHL
+659 
-667 INDSAATTPTTTATP
+667 
-682 PPTTAAIDVAAATAA
+682 
-697 AAAAAATSTERRL
+697 E
-710 IICHECRS
+710 
-718 CAPLLSCQN
+718 
-727 RKCLNAAKC
+727 
-736 NSLPRCA
+736 
-743 ADFNRLRT
+743 
-751 TLAQPPATLD
+751 
-761 DIEPAP
+761 
-767 LDLEL
+767 
-772 QPLPLLPQQQQ
+772 
-783 QQQHQAPQQLQ
+783 
-794 HYRSNSQ
+794 
-801 PNTLQRGDSNLGW
+801 
-814 LETVQQQHQLQ
+814 
-825 PQQQQHLAQQPQ
+825 
-837 HHHHHHQHVL
+837 
-847 HTVTSNGGGKLM
+847 
-859 KSASA
+859 
-864 ASLNSRRRRHK
+864 
-875 TVHFGEN
+875 
-882 LLREVCQNRKLI
+882 
-894 KEQEQVPSG
+894 
-903 SAPMQANI
+903 
-911 QMLYNFVEGVLSSW
+911 
-925 VDDDE
+925 
-930 DQVRSGAESE
+930 
-940 PEHGLVALQPIHR
+940 
-953 CNRLRYQ
+953 
-960 CIRRVVEEA
+960 
-969 ADLQGTLKLG
+969 
-979 NSRYRHRHWRSTA
+979 
-992 KQCNEMFLRKI
+992 I

-1172 HLLQEEIFRLEKAIE
+1172 HLLQEEIFRIEKAIE

-1197 LQQSVVTDQETRHQI
+1197 LQQSVVTDQDTRLQI
-1212 QTQILQWE
+1212 QGQILQWE

-1313 SMQMN
+1313 SMQLN

-1339 YLREAMSVEEFL
+1339 YLRDAMSVEEFL
-1351 ASACARRSLN
+1351 ASACARRNLN

-1407 QVELQRTTLEQMWGF
+1407 QVELHRTTLEQMWGF

-1448 SVAMHNGIIK
+1448 SVAMQNGIIK

-1500 DLVGIM
+1500 DLGGIM

-1515 LVCPPPPTDPPVM
+1515 LVCPPPPSDPPVM

-1552 PEAESSPAPSFVDPT
+1552 PEAESSPAPSFVEPT
-1567 VAQLSVGIV
+1567 VVTQI
-1576 GGVAGLGVAK
+1576 AGTATK

-1617 KSSPTGSVTSSVST
+1617 KASPTGSVTSSVSNA
-1631 TALTPSRQLTDAEK
+1631 ALTPSRQLTDAEK
-1645 LRKVIMELVDTERTY
+1645 LRKVILELVDTEKTY
-1660 VKHLNNLLEHYLEPM
+1660 VKHLNNLLENYLEPL

-1699 QRQFLQNLEEALEL
+1699 QRQFLQNLVEALEL
-1713 EPEFN
+1713 EPEFH
-1718 KFEHCGQ
+1718 KLDHPSQ
-1725 FRNVLFAIGSAFLY
+1725 YRNVLFAIGSAFLY

-1775 ARNPKQQHSST
+1775 ARNPKQQHSCT

-1803 LLQQMRNLTDTR
+1803 LLQQLRNLTDSR
-1815 ADEHVHLCE
+1815 ADEHLHLCE

-1925 SKNAPNEVEIIRYQ
+1925 SKTTPNEVEIIRYQ

-2021 VSGLSSQLGGYAGNS
+2021 VSGMSSQGGCSGSS
-2036 QTLERPKQQITIVQ
+2036 QTLERPKQQITIMQ
-2050 GSHTLGKPKKKSGS
+2050 GSQTLGKPKKKSGS
-2064 QRHSAGNIDYDNL
+2064 QRHSAGNIDYDNI

-2082 GDDLPPTVGVV
+2082 AEDVPYQEHQHMHTLHTSTFRSRSKTVGDASDVIG
-2093 HYAPHTHTQQQQQL
+2093 ASADPQQHL
-2107 LQQQQQQQ
+2107 YQQQQQQQ
-2115 GGFRSRSKTLGDVT
+2115 
-2129 DAQQPQ
+2129 QQHHQ
-2135 QQQQPQQAAG
+2135 
-2145 PHPQPHPHPRE
+2145 
-2156 PPPPPI
+2156 
-2162 RQPHL
+2162 HL
-2167 HHHSTDIERIDPGTK
+2167 HQQSDIERIDPGTK
-2182 SEGEEDSQQGTIRP
+2182 SEGEEEFQQGTIKT
-2196 KATLGRTPNHLT
+2196 KASLGRTPNHLT

-2232 PASYQPV
+2232 PSTYQPV
-2239 LMKDLGKSPSDC
+2239 LMKDLGKSSSNTQDFKSQQDENACHETAVASDDD
-2251 ELYSETE
+2251 ELA
-2258 LESEA
+2258 LESDL
-2263 HAAQVAAT
+2263 QAAT
-2271 FNLSLGSSGSLFT
+2271 TAAALNLSLGSSGSLFT
-2284 TTTAITEP
+2284 
-2292 SHSLQLTQSQTPSSS
+2292 SSS
-2307 SSSPHSNQII
+2307 LSGGSGGSRMEHDSDSNSGNNMHAPKNNNNNNNSNNIN
-2317 RHLSPRQS
+2317 RFSPRQS
-2325 PRQSPRE
+2325 PKQD
-2332 EIEVIEIFESEAERL
+2332 IEVIEIFKSEIDKIT
-2347 AATQQVAVVHQH
+2347 AAAQQVSVVHI
-2359 SGRESQSQKK
+2359 SSKESSRKTSS
-2369 RSEREMIVATDHAKL
+2369 RHASDSANN
-2384 TETDATSRYMDKHL
+2384 TVEHTQYMDKHL
-2398 SELEQEDLAGLA
+2398 SELEQENLTET
-2410 AGRTCDIAAYMA
+2410 TCDIEAYMA
-2422 SLREKSFD
+2422 NLKETSIETSDLNMD
-2430 GADVDAEEAQD
+2430 TGD
-2441 QQQNDSSLSPEPQTI
+2441 QQQNDSSLSPEPQTV
-2456 VENTQQIITV
+2456 VENTQQTV
-2466 DIESP
+2466 IADIESP
-2471 SSRPATESDS
+2471 PRPSLESDS
-2481 TGGNTTGASE
+2481 TGTTTGTSE
-2491 RSGDETEDEPTNS
+2491 KSEDESEDCAT
-2504 LASHIVVIDKK
+2504 AATVVSAAHVKIDKK
-2515 VDKVFKTKAPEKVA
+2515 VDKVFKSNSSTSSASSKAKPTKSP
-2529 GRSKSGKR
+2529 R
-2537 QSIYISPDRS
+2537 QSIYVSPDRS

-2559 IKSPRNSVSEQGK
+2559 IKSPRTSLSDQGK
-2572 RRDSSQDRLSGSG
+2572 RLSVSSSRDSSHDRLS
-2585 SGSGSVAGSGSGRR
+2585 AGRR

-2606 SEGGGGILKHTSMG
+2606 SDGTGILKRSASPSGGILKR
-2620 GGGILK
+2620 
-2626 PPASPAKS
+2626 PASPSKA

-2640 CLKKGGP
+2640 CLKKLTP
-2647 SHVCNVESSMSLSPR
+2647 SHDCSLESLSPHLSPR
-2662 VSPRGSIDH
+2662 NSIEYLSPDRSGCKMCQHHSPRNSFDSRSSEPNLDLPRSVLKSPRGSFESR
-2671 LSPDRGISCQRH
+2671 SPDRNLG
-2683 SPRSSFDSHGS
+2683 GS
-2694 SDHNLDVPYG
+2694 
-2704 GAGGGGGGG
+2704 
-2713 ARKRS
+2713 RKRS
-2718 MSAHGSFETGH
+2718 ASAHAHIDNGDGGNKGKE
-2729 KAGQGQETYQY
+2729 AYYQY
-2740 YPVYDNQTCS
+2740 YPIYDNRTCS
-2750 DHYVAAAPTSSRHSR
+2750 DHYVSVRRDSATRTDSTRR
-2765 LSKSLERSTSRDST
+2765 VSKSLERSLSRDST
-2779 TTSSSHRPYG
+2779 TSSSYRYG
-2789 ISPERSYVVYSSGPL
+2789 VSPEHIYTINTSDSSGPI
-2804 RSQSAENTFSQQPI
+2804 RSQSAENAFSS
-2818 YDALPPRQAPQQYM
+2818 YRHEAAVAAVAAANTDQY
-2832 PMVSYMPDM
+2832 YHQ
-2841 DMDVGVDVGYGP
+2841 YGP
-2853 SCPHEQAGYQLS
+2853 QTNVTSTPYTIYHEPQCPHDRPYQLS
-2865 SSAPEYTT
+2865 SSAPEHTT
-2873 CIDCL
+2873 CMDCL